1 MMKYVVDTSAVIE
14 KAVTRLSS
22 EKKIEGTVLIP
33 NAVIAELENQ
43 ANKGLE
49 IGFLG
54 LEEIQEIRK
63 LKKIKLEFIGAR
75 PNEQQIKFAKSGEID
90 AFIREIA
97 YKEKAKLITGDK
109 VQAESAKAFG
119 LDVIYL
125 EKKEIKEK
133 LEFEKFFDDKTMSIH
148 LKEDSFCYAKKGKPG
163 EWELTKVNDTRLTS
177 KEIEGMSKEIIEKS
191 RIDPKTFIEIS
202 RRGSTIVQCNNY
214 RIVIVRPPV
223 SDGWEITVVKPLKKL
238 RLEEY
243 HLKEK
248 LFERIKEKSRG
259 IIVAGEPGSGKST
272 FVQALAEFY
281 LKQGKIIKTVE
292 SPRDLQVPD
301 EITQYSKNFTS
312 SEEIHDILFLSRP
325 DNIIFD
331 EMRDTPDFELYSD
344 LRLAG
349 AECIG
354 VVHSSSP
361 IDAVQRFISRL
372 EVGMIPSVVDTI
384 LFVEKGSI
392 GKVLGLKMVVKVP
405 TGMTESD
412 LARPVVEVRD
422 FENEKLEYEIY
433 SYGEQTVVIPVG
445 ETVSKDSVKN
455 LARVAIEREFKKY
468 CKECNVDIVSNNRVV
483 VQVPERDIARII
495 GKDGKVISQIE
506 KDLGISIEIKELKE
520 EKREINFKIGEDKK
534 VIRFFIEPGR
544 EVQVLI
550 SGKLLLTAYSSRK
563 GEIKIH
569 KESQVGRKILDAL
582 HSGKKIELMS

>member
-1 MMKYVVDTSAVIE
+1 MKYVVDTSAVIE
-14 KAVTRLSS
+14 KAVTRLAS

-63 LKKIKLEFIGAR
+63 LKKIKLEFIGDR
-75 PNEQQIKFAKSGEID
+75 PNEKQIKFAKSGEID

-97 YKEKAKLITGDK
+97 YKEKATLITGDK
-109 VQAESAKAFG
+109 VQCESAKAFG

-125 EKKEIKEK
+125 EKKEAKEK

-148 LKEDSFCYAKKGKPG
+148 LKEDSFCYAKRGKPG
-163 EWELTKVNDTRLTS
+163 EWELAKVNDTKLTS
-177 KEIEGMSKEIIEKS
+177 KEIENMSKEIIEKS
-191 RIDPKTFIEIS
+191 RIDRKTFIEIS
-202 RRGSTIVQCNNY
+202 RRCSTIVQCNEY

-223 SDGWEITVVKPLKKL
+223 SDGWEITVVKPIKKL
-238 RLEEY
+238 KLEEY

-272 FVQALAEFY
+272 FVQALGEFY

-292 SPRDLQVPD
+292 SPRDLQLPD

-331 EMRDTPDFELYSD
+331 EMRDTPDFELYGD

-372 EVGMIPSVVDTI
+372 EVGIIPSVVDTI
-384 LFVEKGSI
+384 LFVEKGNI

-455 LARVAIEREFKKY
+455 LARIAIEKEFKKY
-468 CKECNVDIVSNNRVV
+468 CKECNVDVVSNNRVV

-520 EKREINFKIGEDKK
+520 EKKDISFKIGEDKK
-534 VIRFFIEPGR
+534 VVRFYIEPGR
-544 EVQVLI
+544 EVQLLI

-569 KESQVGRKILDAL
+569 KESQVGRKILEAL
-582 HSGKKIELMS
+582 RTNKVIEIRG

>member
-1 MMKYVVDTSAVIE
+1 MKYVADTSAIIE
-14 KAVTRLSS
+14 KAVTRLVK
-22 EKKIEGTVLIP
+22 EKKIDGTILVP

-63 LKKIKLEFIGAR
+63 IKSLKLEFIGER

-97 YKEKAKLITGDK
+97 YKEKAILITGDK
-109 VQAESAKAFG
+109 VQCESAKAFG
-119 LDVIYL
+119 LEVIYL
-125 EKKEIKEK
+125 ERKESKEK

-148 LKEDSFCYAKKGKPG
+148 LKENSFCYAKKGKPG
-163 EWELTKVNDTRLTS
+163 EWQLAKIGKELLTA
-177 KEIEGMSKEIIEKS
+177 KEIEEMAKEIIEKS

-202 RRGSTIVQCNNY
+202 RRSSTIVQYHDY

-223 SDGWEITVVKPLKKL
+223 SDGWEMTVVKPLKKL
-238 RLEEY
+238 KLEEY
-243 HLKEK
+243 HLKER

-272 FVQALAEFY
+272 FCQALGEFY

-292 SPRDLQVPD
+292 SPRDLQLSD

-312 SEEIHDILFLSRP
+312 SAEIHDILFLSRP

-372 EVGMIPSVVDTI
+372 EVGMIPSIVDTI
-384 LFVEKGSI
+384 LFIEKGNI
-392 GKVLGLKMVVKVP
+392 GKVLSLKMVVKVP

-412 LARPVVEVRD
+412 LARPVVDVKD
-422 FENEKLEYEIY
+422 FETEKLEYEIY
-433 SYGEQTVVIPVG
+433 SYGEQTVVIPLV
-445 ETVSKDSVKN
+445 EINTKDSVKN
-455 LARVAIEREFKKY
+455 LAKIAIEKEFKKY
-468 CKECNVDIVSNNRVV
+468 CKECRVDVISNNRVIV
-483 VQVPERDIARII
+483 EVPEKDIARII
-495 GKDGKVISQIE
+495 GKDGKVITQIE
-506 KDLGISIEIKELKE
+506 KDLGIGIEIKELKE
-520 EKREINFKIGEDKK
+520 EKKDIEFKVQEDKK
-534 VIRFFIEPGR
+534 TVRFFIEPGR
-544 EVQVLI
+544 EVQILI

-569 KESQVGRKILDAL
+569 KESQVGRKILEAL
-582 HSGKKIELMS
+582 HSGKKVEVKG